1 MESAPS
7 KAAGRAAEGMASLQ
21 SATAAQFAVCGVE
34 EMAKSWKLFPLDA
47 IGVMTKMMFHTTTPL
62 KSLLSYKPQPQ
73 LFFSRTVLRSFK
85 SWNDLKVE
93 TRPQEEGQID
103 ITTTRIQPKV
113 K

>member
-47 IGVMTKMMFHTTTPL
+47 IGVMTKMMSHTTAPL
-62 KSLLSYKPQPQ
+62 KSLLSYKGYITSTLLLPHCSSQ
-73 LFFSRTVLRSFK
+73 LQVMER
-85 SWNDLKVE
+85 VE
-93 TRPQEEGQID
+93 S
-103 ITTTRIQPKV
+103 
-113 K
+113 